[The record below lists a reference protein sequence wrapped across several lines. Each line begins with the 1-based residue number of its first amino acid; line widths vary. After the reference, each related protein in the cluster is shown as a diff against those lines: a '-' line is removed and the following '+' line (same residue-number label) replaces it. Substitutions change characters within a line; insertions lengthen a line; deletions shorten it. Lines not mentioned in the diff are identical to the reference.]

1 MNVIIYSK
9 PDCSECTKAKMLLS
23 SRGINY
29 RELKLNEDFTRET
42 LIDMFPSA
50 RSFPIIVVDGFNVG
64 NVSELQKMI
73 ELVEHDKSKEGRLL
87 LG

>member
-50 RSFPIIVVDGFNVG
+50 RSFPIIVVDNFNIG
-64 NVSELQKMI
+64 GYNSLQTMLSEQVQESRKFLT
-73 ELVEHDKSKEGRLL
+73 EG
-87 LG
+87 